1 MQRILKWCI
10 CEGECRPRAGLSKMT
25 AVAQLEDTQNAYKW
39 KKKLNKLN
47 LKSTLNV
54 AVHHTPVTELIL
66 SVSKVKVTTCTT
78 PYWPYY
84 NHNRNKIQQ
93 VSSSC
98 HKVKTD
104 PSKQSNPQQTYNVRV
119 STVRFT
125 IKNQI
130 SVLCFNQL
138 WNILRELTPLLPKN
152 N

>member
-1 MQRILKWCI
+1 MMHLWGGVQAEGWVKQNDCSCTTGRHPKCI
-10 CEGECRPRAGLSKMT
+10 QM
-25 AVAQLEDTQNAYKW
+25 

-98 HKVKTD
+98 HEVKTD

-125 IKNQI
+125 INNQI

-152 N
+152 NGKLLI